1 MSLWMQTESTLV
13 AIQKVRVGPATRS
26 AVATCKKAEIYLE
39 IQWRLALIH
48 LRIQDA
54 VFRVQNEVNNLVNQL
69 RGLSVC
75 IHFSNHFV

>member
-54 VFRVQNEVNNLVNQL
+54 VFRVQNEVSNLVSEPTAWPFCVHTFLQ
-69 RGLSVC
+69 S
-75 IHFSNHFV
+75 F